1 MRDMIYFPGFEVK
14 NENWLKF
21 ALLYFD
27 TLRPIIP
34 YTFYAKERYLSDT
47 FQRIMSETDLIKPY
61 RPEYDEGS
69 CASILAC
76 EEFEKFL
83 SHPEIYGAYFNG
95 SKYGSHIQKW
105 RNPNYQDC
113 TLFNGKYSQ
122 EFFDFCTDN
131 NIATPCQEG
140 IRISNDLAFVYMS
153 LLADVISKQHE
164 YEMITDVQKYSQY
177 LINKDLAISRENHNR
192 ISVAQNNIEF
202 SLPADLDHIPLERFV
217 QLRKD
222 CDFNAARKAYM
233 SQVEQLIMHQENGN
247 YFSLED
253 LLSYKKDFVKI
264 GQRVFSFTASAIVSY
279 FSFYSLF
286 NEQQNAIVPA
296 LASTVMDAI
305 AVKDAYSDLP
315 KYVDS
320 IKEKRLARKYVAKI
334 EALNKP
340 VQKRWWR

>member
-34 YTFYAKERYLSDT
+34 YTFYAEERYLSDT
-47 FQRIMSETDLIKPY
+47 FQYVMGETDLIRPY
-61 RPEYDEGS
+61 RPDYDEGF

-83 SHPEIYGAYFNG
+83 SHPEIYGAYFYG
-95 SKYGSHIQKW
+95 SKSGSLIQKW
-105 RNPNYQDC
+105 RNLDYQDC
-113 TLFNGKYSQ
+113 TLFSGKYSQ

-131 NIATPCQEG
+131 KIATPCQEG

-177 LINKDLAISRENHNR
+177 LINKDLEASKENQNR
-192 ISVAQNNIEF
+192 IKVAKNNIEF
-202 SLPADLDHIPLERFV
+202 SLPANISCIPLERFV

-222 CDFNAARKAYM
+222 CSFNATRKAYLA
-233 SQVEQLIMHQENGN
+233 QIELLIVHQENGD

-264 GQRVFSFTASAIVSY
+264 GQRAFSFTASATVSY

-286 NEQQNAIVPA
+286 NDQQNAIIPA
-296 LASTVMDAI
+296 LASSVMDGI
-305 AVKDAYSDLP
+305 AVKDAYSNLP
-315 KYVDS
+315 QYVDS
-320 IKEKRLARKYVAKI
+320 IKEKHLARKYVARI
-334 EALNKP
+334 EALNRP
-340 VQKRWWR
+340 VYKRRWG

>member
-27 TLRPIIP
+27 VLRPIIP
-34 YTFYAKERYLSDT
+34 YTFYDKERYLSET
-47 FQRIMSETDLIKPY
+47 FQRIMGETDLIRPY
-61 RPEYDEGS
+61 QPDYEEGF

-83 SHPEIYGAYFNG
+83 SHPEIYGAYFYG
-95 SKYGSHIQKW
+95 SRSGSHIQRW
-105 RNPNYQDC
+105 RNRKYQDC
-113 TLFNGKYSQ
+113 TLFSGKYSQ
-122 EFFDFCTDN
+122 EFFDFCIDN

-177 LINKDLAISRENHNR
+177 LINKDLTISRENKNK

-222 CDFNAARKAYM
+222 RDFNAARKAFM
-233 SQVEQLIMHQENGN
+233 SQIEQLILHQENGD
-247 YFSLED
+247 YFSLEY

-264 GQRVFSFTASAIVSY
+264 GQQVFSFTASAIVSS

-286 NEQQNAIVPA
+286 NNQQNVIVPV
-296 LASTVMDAI
+296 LASAVLDTI
-305 AVKDAYSDLP
+305 AVKDAYSNFP
-315 KYVDS
+315 QYVDG

-340 VQKRWWR
+340 VPKRWWR

>member
-34 YTFYAKERYLSDT
+34 YTIYSEERYLSDT
-47 FQRIMSETDLIKPY
+47 FQYIMGETDLINPY
-61 RPEYDEGS
+61 RPDYDEGS

-76 EEFEKFL
+76 EEFGKFL
-83 SHPEIYGAYFNG
+83 SHPEIYGAYFSGNKSG
-95 SKYGSHIQKW
+95 AHIEKW
-105 RNPNYQDC
+105 KNRNYQDC
-113 TLFNGKYSQ
+113 TLFEGKYSQ
-122 EFFDFCTDN
+122 TFFDFCIGN
-131 NIATPCQEG
+131 KIATPCREG
-140 IRISNDLAFVYMS
+140 IHISNDLAFVYMS

-164 YEMITDVQKYSQY
+164 YEMITDVQKYSRY
-177 LINKDLAISRENHNR
+177 LINKDLTVSRENQKR
-192 ISVAQNNIEF
+192 ISAAQNNIEF

-222 CDFNAARKAYM
+222 RDFNAARKAYM
-233 SQVEQLIMHQENGN
+233 SQIEQLITHQENGD

-253 LLSYKKDFVKI
+253 LLSYKKDFIKI
-264 GQRVFSFTASAIVSY
+264 GQQAFSFTASAIVSY

-286 NEQQNAIVPA
+286 NDQQNAIVPA
-296 LASTVMDAI
+296 LASAVMDTI
-305 AVKDAYSDLP
+305 AVKDACSNLP
-315 KYVDS
+315 QYVDS

-340 VQKRWWR
+340 VQKRRW

>member
-34 YTFYAKERYLSDT
+34 YTIYSEERYLSDT
-47 FQRIMSETDLIKPY
+47 FQYVMGETDLIKPY
-61 RPEYDEGS
+61 RPDYDEGF

-83 SHPEIYGAYFNG
+83 SHPEIYGAYFYSNKSG
-95 SKYGSHIQKW
+95 AHIKKW
-105 RNPNYQDC
+105 KSCNYQDC
-113 TLFNGKYSQ
+113 TLFEGKYSKT
-122 EFFDFCTDN
+122 FFDFCIEN
-131 NIATPCQEG
+131 KIATPCQEG

-164 YEMITDVQKYSQY
+164 YEMITDVQKYSRY
-177 LINKDLAISRENHNR
+177 LINKDLAGSRENQKR

-202 SLPADLDHIPLERFV
+202 SLPADLSHIPLEQFV

-222 CDFNAARKAYM
+222 RSFSAARKAYM
-233 SQVEQLIMHQENGN
+233 AQVEQLIAHQENGD

-253 LLSYKKDFVKI
+253 LLSCKKDFVKI
-264 GQRVFSFTASAIVSY
+264 GQQAFSFTASAIVSY

-286 NEQQNAIVPA
+286 NDQQNAIVPA
-296 LASTVMDAI
+296 LASAVIDGI
-305 AVKDAYSDLP
+305 AVKDAYSNLP
-315 KYVDS
+315 QYVDS

-334 EALNKP
+334 ETLNRP
-340 VQKRWWR
+340 VQKRRWG

>member
-34 YTFYAKERYLSDT
+34 YTVDSKERYLSDT
-47 FQRIMSETDLIKPY
+47 FQHVMGETDLIRPY
-61 RPEYDEGS
+61 QPDYEEGS

-76 EEFEKFL
+76 EEFAKFL
-83 SHPEIYGAYFNG
+83 SHPEIYGAYFHG
-95 SKYGSHIQKW
+95 SKSGSHIQKW
-105 RNPNYQDC
+105 RNSKYQDC
-113 TLFNGKYSQ
+113 TLFNGKYSHV
-122 EFFDFCTDN
+122 FFDFCTEN
-131 NIATPCQEG
+131 KIATPCQEG

-164 YEMITDVQKYSQY
+164 YEMITDVQKYSRY
-177 LINKDLAISRENHNR
+177 LINKDLTVSKENQNR
-192 ISVAQNNIEF
+192 IRAAQNNIEF
-202 SLPADLDHIPLERFV
+202 SLPADLDNIPLERFV

-222 CDFNAARKAYM
+222 RDFNAARKAYM
-233 SQVEQLIMHQENGN
+233 SQIEQLITHQENGE

-253 LLSYKKDFVKI
+253 LLSYKKDLVKI
-264 GQRVFSFTASAIVSY
+264 GQKAFPFTASAIVSY
-279 FSFYSLF
+279 FSFYSLL
-286 NEQQNAIVPA
+286 NDQQNAVIPA
-296 LASTVMDAI
+296 LASAVMDAFT
-305 AVKDAYSDLP
+305 VKDAYSNLSQ
-315 KYVDS
+315 YVDS

-340 VQKRWWR
+340 VQKWRW

>member
-34 YTFYAKERYLSDT
+34 YTFYAEERYLSDT
-47 FQRIMSETDLIKPY
+47 FQHVMGETDLIRPY
-61 RPEYDEGS
+61 RPDYDEGF

-83 SHPEIYGAYFNG
+83 SHPEIYGSYFYG
-95 SKYGSHIQKW
+95 SKSGSHIQRW
-105 RNPNYQDC
+105 RNRNYQDC
-113 TLFNGKYSQ
+113 TLFSGKYSQ

-131 NIATPCQEG
+131 KIATPCPEG

-164 YEMITDVQKYSQY
+164 YEMITDVQKYSRY
-177 LINKDLAISRENHNR
+177 LINKDLTVSRENQNR
-192 ISVAQNNIEF
+192 IRVAQNNIEF
-202 SLPADLDHIPLERFV
+202 SLPADLEHIPLERFV

-222 CDFNAARKAYM
+222 RNFNAARKAYM
-233 SQVEQLIMHQENGN
+233 SQIEQLITHQENGEF
-247 YFSLED
+247 FSLED
-253 LLSYKKDFVKI
+253 LLSYKKDFIRI
-264 GQRVFSFTASAIVSY
+264 GQQALSFTASAIVSC

-296 LASTVMDAI
+296 LASAVVDGV
-305 AVKDAYSDLP
+305 AVKDAFSNLP
-315 KYVDS
+315 QYVNS
-320 IKEKRLARKYVAKI
+320 IKEKHLAKKYVARI
-334 EALNKP
+334 ESLNRP
-340 VQKRWWR
+340 VYKRRW

>member
-1 MRDMIYFPGFEVK
+1 MREMIYFPGFEVK

-34 YTFYAKERYLSDT
+34 YTFYSKERYLSDT
-47 FQRIMSETDLIKPY
+47 FQRVMGETDLIRPY
-61 RPEYDEGS
+61 RPDPDEGS

-95 SKYGSHIQKW
+95 SKTGTHIEKW
-105 RNPNYQDC
+105 KNRNYQDC

-122 EFFDFCTDN
+122 TFFDFCTDN
-131 NIATPCQEG
+131 KIATPCQEG

-164 YEMITDVQKYSQY
+164 YEMITDVQKYSRY
-177 LINKDLAISRENHNR
+177 LINKDLAASKDNQNR
-192 ISVAQNNIEF
+192 IKVAQNNIEF
-202 SLPADLDHIPLERFV
+202 SLPADISSIPLERFV

-222 CDFNAARKAYM
+222 RDFSATRRAYM
-233 SQVEQLIMHQENGN
+233 SQIEQLISHQEQGDF
-247 YFSLED
+247 FSLED
-253 LLSYKKDFVKI
+253 LLSRKKDFIKI
-264 GQRVFSFTASAIVSY
+264 GEQFFVFTAAAVLSCY
-279 FSFYSLF
+279 SFYSLI
-286 NEQQNAIVPA
+286 NDQQVDRCLA
-296 LASTVMDAI
+296 LAT
-305 AVKDAYSDLP
+305 AVTDYFAAKDASPNLP
-315 KYVDS
+315 QY
-320 IKEKRLARKYVAKI
+320 INNFKEKRLAKKYVASLENI
-334 EALNKP
+334 NRP

>member
-1 MRDMIYFPGFEVK
+1 MRTMIYFPGFEVK

-34 YTFYAKERYLSDT
+34 YTICSEKMYLSDT
-47 FQRIMSETDLIKPY
+47 FQYVMGETDLIKPY
-61 RPEYDEGS
+61 RPDYEEGF

-83 SHPEIYGAYFNG
+83 SRPEIYGAYFYE
-95 SKYGSHIQKW
+95 SRSGSHIQRW
-105 RNPNYQDC
+105 RNHNYQDC
-113 TLFNGKYSQ
+113 TLFEGKYSQ
-122 EFFDFCTDN
+122 TFFTFCIDN
-131 NIATPCQEG
+131 EIATPCQEG
-140 IRISNDLAFVYMS
+140 IHISNDLAFVYMS
-153 LLADVISKQHE
+153 LLADIISKQHK

-233 SQVEQLIMHQENGN
+233 SQLEQLIMHQENGN

-286 NEQQNAIVPA
+286 NDQQNAIVPA

-320 IKEKRLARKYVAKI
+320 IKEKRLARKCVAKI

-340 VQKRWWR
+340 VQKRRWQ

>member
-34 YTFYAKERYLSDT
+34 YTFYAEERYLSDT
-47 FQRIMSETDLIKPY
+47 FQRVMGETDLIRPY
-61 RPEYDEGS
+61 RPDYDEGF

-83 SHPEIYGAYFNG
+83 SHPEIYGAYFYG
-95 SKYGSHIQKW
+95 SKSGSHIQRW
-105 RNPNYQDC
+105 RNRNYQDC
-113 TLFNGKYSQ
+113 TLFSGKYSQ

-131 NIATPCQEG
+131 KIATPCPEG

-164 YEMITDVQKYSQY
+164 YEMITDVQKYSRY
-177 LINKDLAISRENHNR
+177 LINKDLTVSRENQKR
-192 ISVAQNNIEF
+192 ISAAQNNIEF
-202 SLPADLDHIPLERFV
+202 SLPADLCHIPLEQFV

-222 CDFNAARKAYM
+222 RSFSAARKAYM
-233 SQVEQLIMHQENGN
+233 TQIEQLIAHQENGEF
-247 YFSLED
+247 FSLED
-253 LLSYKKDFVKI
+253 LLSYKKDFIRI
-264 GQRVFSFTASAIVSY
+264 GQQAFSFTASAIVSY

-286 NEQQNAIVPA
+286 NDQQNAIVPA
-296 LASTVMDAI
+296 LASAVVDGI
-305 AVKDAYSDLP
+305 AVKDAYSNLP
-315 KYVDS
+315 QYVNS
-320 IKEKRLARKYVAKI
+320 IKEKHLARKYVARI
-334 EALNKP
+334 ETLNRP
-340 VQKRWWR
+340 VYKRRW